1 MVYTFTIK
9 GRLPDLNDYLQA
21 ERVTRRTQNG
31 KLFTKGAEMKKQ
43 WQKYIITYIRKD
55 LRGVKITKPV
65 IIHYHY
71 YEPNARRDYGNIHA
85 VAQKFVEDALQIA
98 KVLVN
103 DNQKYVKGFTA
114 DFEVDASN
122 PRIVIDIE
130 EVENV

>member
-1 MVYTFTIK
+1 MKYKFTIN

-21 ERVTRRTQNG
+21 ERVSRRTPNG
-31 KLFTKGAEMKKQ
+31 KLFTRGAEMKKK
-43 WQKYIITYIRKD
+43 WQKYIIVFIRKD
-55 LRGVKITKPV
+55 LKGVKITKPV

-85 VAQKFVEDALQIA
+85 VAQKFVEDALQIT

-114 DFEVDASN
+114 DFDIDVDE
-122 PRIVIDIE
+122 PRIEVEIE
-130 EVENV
+130 EVE